1 MSKDIPVKNIV
12 SVFSL
17 PEAKTEFESPSQNT
31 MIMIV
36 NLSLESLGDFETIPD
51 EVKKLRNIVSK
62 ETKSNNNLT
71 VLVGGPGGLFA
82 DLIKVFQSIDGL
94 LLTVTVVLVLVL
106 LLIIYKSPVTAL
118 LPLIVVGIVFQVSQ
132 GIIAWIDQSTGD
144 FLKVNGQ
151 SIGIMTVVLF
161 GSGTDY
167 CLFISSRFKEELAK
181 TKDKH
186 EAMKKTMIGVGG
198 AVTSAGFTII
208 VASSILLLCI
218 LKSYQSLGPVIG
230 IAVFLMLIAALT
242 LVPSLMC
249 IMGRFS
255 FFPVNYNKKFKL
267 ITFNKKEK
275 ANFTYKKKIIIKD
288 LLLNII
294 IGFYNIEKV
303 KKQNVKFNI
312 ELNYTNQKPQN
323 DKDIKSIVNYEKI
336 TKIIKN
342 LTKSKHYNFLESLA
356 EDVFDELFKD
366 ERINK
371 IRLKIEKLDAIK
383 ETASVGIE
391 ITKKRIH
398 V

>member
-1 MSKDIPVKNIV
+1 MNK
-12 SVFSL
+12 
-17 PEAKTEFESPSQNT
+17 
-31 MIMIV
+31 
-36 NLSLESLGDFETIPD
+36 
-51 EVKKLRNIVSK
+51 
-62 ETKSNNNLT
+62 
-71 VLVGGPGGLFA
+71 
-82 DLIKVFQSIDGL
+82 
-94 LLTVTVVLVLVL
+94 
-106 LLIIYKSPVTAL
+106 
-118 LPLIVVGIVFQVSQ
+118 
-132 GIIAWIDQSTGD
+132 
-144 FLKVNGQ
+144 
-151 SIGIMTVVLF
+151 
-161 GSGTDY
+161 
-167 CLFISSRFKEELAK
+167 
-181 TKDKH
+181 
-186 EAMKKTMIGVGG
+186 
-198 AVTSAGFTII
+198 
-208 VASSILLLCI
+208 
-218 LKSYQSLGPVIG
+218 
-230 IAVFLMLIAALT
+230 
-242 LVPSLMC
+242 
-249 IMGRFS
+249 
-255 FFPVNYNKKFKL
+255 KKFKL

-303 KKQNVKFNI
+303 KKQKVKFNI

-356 EDVFDELFKD
+356 EDVFDKLFKD